1 MWEKK
6 NEADRFLNARR
17 GDSSHF
23 LFQCEFCWHINITGK
38 PPSEFRTSDCELMSY
53 FRRVNLDMFWSK
65 EPSTVAGSL
74 SAYKHA
80 RRNMVLK
87 GMPPEIVLQGPYP
100 IGDPYG
106 MAIAV
111 SILVQS
117 QRPGKNSKS
126 YTQYDS
132 VRKIRSGFSNL
143 FAASPVMNK
152 GFSGT
157 DDTYKIKSS
166 NGVRFDYLYG
176 KTESQFFS
184 WFMLG
189 MKKRMGRLVN
199 QDMGMSMDLLL
210 AILKLYDLELEDDL
224 DPDRVRTII
233 VCGAAFVILFAGALR
248 GNEVLYVE
256 RSELIKWRQTGRTN
270 NGDTAHVVVP
280 LMGRFKAE
288 TGTRNFMMAL
298 ANESASGLE
307 IGRWVHLLSALLE
320 MEGFSKS
327 IGPAICNADG
337 SLVTAQ
343 ELNAELHDMLLEVQA
358 NRPELIAS
366 SIDVKFKYSINRSFR
381 RGATTK
387 ARENGVSEST
397 ISINNRWR
405 QVERSGGSIP
415 NFKMFDLYTEIS
427 QTLDSRLRFSKSL

>member
-1 MWEKK
+1 M
-6 NEADRFLNARR
+6 
-17 GDSSHF
+17 
-23 LFQCEFCWHINITGK
+23 GK
-38 PPSEFRTSDCELMSY
+38 PGSEFRTSDCELMSY
-53 FRRVNLDMFWSK
+53 FRRANLDMFWSK
-65 EPSTVAGSL
+65 EASTVAGSL
-74 SAYKHA
+74 SAYKQA
-80 RRNMVLK
+80 RRNRVLM
-87 GMPPEIVLQGPYP
+87 GMPPEIIPQGPYP

-111 SILVQS
+111 DILKQS
-117 QRPGKNSKS
+117 QRPGKNSKN

-132 VRKIRSGFSNL
+132 VRKLRSGYSNL
-143 FAASPVMNK
+143 FAASPALNK

-166 NGVRFDYLYG
+166 KGVRFDYLYG
-176 KTESQFFS
+176 KTESQFFA

-199 QDMGMSMDLLL
+199 QDMGISMDLML
-210 AILKLYDLELEDDL
+210 AILKQYDLELEDPDL

-256 RSELIKWRQTGRTN
+256 RSELVKWRQGGRTKKV
-270 NGDTAHVVVP
+270 DMTHVVVP

-298 ANESASGLE
+298 ANESDSGLE
-307 IGRWVHLLSALLE
+307 IGRWVHLLSAKLE
-320 MEGFSKS
+320 MEGLSKS

-337 SLVTAQ
+337 SLITAQ
-343 ELNAELHDMLLEVQA
+343 ELNAELHDVLLEIQA
-358 NRPELIAS
+358 NSPELIVS
-366 SIDVKFKYSINRSFR
+366 SIDVKYKYSINRSFR
-381 RGATTK
+381 RGSTTR
-387 ARENGVSEST
+387 AREKGVSEAT

-405 QVERSGGSIP
+405 QVERSGGSMP
-415 NFKMFDLYTEIS
+415 NLRMIDLYTEIS
-427 QTLDSRLRFSKSL
+427 QTLVSRLRFSKSL